1 VNFWKNTDL
10 KRLES
15 TDLQT
20 YKIKKKFITKDESQ
34 QIVKWIDSVNHTG
47 NDSNYHLS
55 ELSKELKGKSCIFDI
70 SNTPL
75 TNYITKFQSISDVS
89 QDILPEFI
97 YNIIDRISNEFNFPK
112 DNIFLQAVDMNKG
125 GKINPHYDAS
135 LDGYINYKC
144 NVSVLSEDYNFFIDN
159 DSINI
164 QETDLYGFEA
174 SLYKHWTNEFNSRR
188 VFLSFGFVLKYE
200 DLGRNI
206 DDPRVRLSKRIEKY
220 FQQ

>member
-1 VNFWKNTDL
+1 LEN
-10 KRLES
+10 LES
-15 TDLQT
+15 
-20 YKIKKKFITKDESQ
+20 YKIKKNFITSDESN
-34 QIVKWIDSVNHTG
+34 QIIKWLDSVYHTG

-55 ELSKELKGKSCIFDI
+55 ELSKKLKGKSCIFDI

-89 QDILPEFI
+89 KEQLPDFI
-97 YNIIDRISNEFNFPK
+97 YNIIDRISKEFNFPK

-125 GKINPHYDAS
+125 GKINPHYDAA
-135 LDGYINYKC
+135 LNGYINYKC
-144 NVSVLSEDYNFFIDN
+144 NISVLSEDYELFIDKE
-159 DSINI
+159 SIKI

-200 DLGRNI
+200 DVGRNEN
-206 DDPRVRLSKRIEKY
+206 DPRIRLSKRIEKY
-220 FQQ
+220 FQK